1 VRDDAVDLGIELE
14 AHELRV
20 AGELAFLILRDAFH
34 DLAAHCT
41 FDGGT
46 SLAILHHLES
56 RIEGSLARA
65 LAAREDTP
73 RPAVGAHAR
82 TMVRTVI
89 QDTHARLLRERSEC
103 L

>member
-1 VRDDAVDLGIELE
+1 MDREADLE

-34 DLAAHCT
+34 DLASHCT

-46 SLAILHHLES
+46 SLDILHHLES

-65 LAAREDTP
+65 LADRDDDP
-73 RPAVGAHAR
+73 RPAVGAHASA
-82 TMVRTVI
+82 MVRAVI
-89 QDTHARLLRERSEC
+89 RDTHARLRRDRSERM
-103 L
+103 